1 MGVQKI
7 TFDGA
12 SISAKIDADLY
23 HFLLSSKIG
32 ILSGIKNSVSFTLS
46 NNTITFQDGYIA
58 VYGRLIYIENNTQ
71 ISVSPDSSK
80 SGYVILGVNTSS
92 NEVTIYLKEQTGSYP
107 SLTRTNLL
115 NTAGLFE
122 FVLCAY
128 TKTTTSVQLNLSYQR
143 EVITSSEAA
152 FNAFKQQLISD
163 LEPKVYTPTFV
174 SSGVYRLSDLNSAIL
189 MRSIIYAIV
198 GSSTVVVIPGHMIFI
213 ILGSYT
219 SVSYTHNGS
228 NYSMYISYNQGN
240 LTLTCGLTTHNIT
253 RIILHTF

>member
-1 MGVQKI
+1 MGIQKI

-12 SISAKIDADLY
+12 SVSAKMDADLY
-23 HFLLSSKIG
+23 HFLFSNRIG
-32 ILSGIKNSVSFTLS
+32 ILSGIKNSVSFTLA

-71 ISVSPDSSK
+71 IAVSPDSAK

-128 TKTTTSVQLNLSYQR
+128 TKTTTSVQLNTTYQR
-143 EVITSSEAA
+143 EEI
-152 FNAFKQQLISD
+152 
-163 LEPKVYTPTFV
+163 
-174 SSGVYRLSDLNSAIL
+174 
-189 MRSIIYAIV
+189 
-198 GSSTVVVIPGHMIFI
+198 
-213 ILGSYT
+213 
-219 SVSYTHNGS
+219 
-228 NYSMYISYNQGN
+228 
-240 LTLTCGLTTHNIT
+240 
-253 RIILHTF
+253 